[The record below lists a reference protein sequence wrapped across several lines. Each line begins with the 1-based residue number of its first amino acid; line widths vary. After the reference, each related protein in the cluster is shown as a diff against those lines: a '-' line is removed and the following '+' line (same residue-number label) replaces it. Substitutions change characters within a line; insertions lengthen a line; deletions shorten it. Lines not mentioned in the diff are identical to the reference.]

1 VRQSQRFV
9 SLVLLAAVGLAAC
22 SPATERPPTVTPDL
36 APTITP
42 VPELAPVD
50 LSGIKTYLT
59 GKTGE
64 LKAATAALK
73 AAGEQYYQLAAQS
86 NFDYAVLWQNHA
98 NEAIN
103 VIQTARAA
111 WTKASP
117 LYEQAEGIVAG
128 TLSLAQYDVIL
139 DAGAAG
145 NGDGSAPYDLT
156 LADGRVL
163 VRPGNLFGVNEST
176 LWGTWPDFTA
186 PVQADFNRNGTI
198 EFGEALPDA
207 FVLQAASAT
216 LDQYA
221 GELATAAGAWTP
233 TPSDAF
239 TALVIMI
246 PTMSEYFES
255 WKNSRFVA
263 GAAST
268 QRDFVVISRLA
279 DIQDILGS
287 LQVVHDNVSPLIQ
300 RVNPDQDTDIGQGLA
315 DLKAFVADVYQ
326 QEQGGKVFTAE
337 EAALLGAEAQ
347 NRASAITG
355 LVTQA
360 AAQLDIPLSQ

>member
-1 VRQSQRFV
+1 
-9 SLVLLAAVGLAAC
+9 
-22 SPATERPPTVTPDL
+22 
-36 APTITP
+36 
-42 VPELAPVD
+42 
-50 LSGIKTYLT
+50 
-59 GKTGE
+59 
-64 LKAATAALK
+64 
-73 AAGEQYYQLAAQS
+73 
-86 NFDYAVLWQNHA
+86 
-98 NEAIN
+98 
-103 VIQTARAA
+103 
-111 WTKASP
+111 
-117 LYEQAEGIVAG
+117 
-128 TLSLAQYDVIL
+128 
-139 DAGAAG
+139 
-145 NGDGSAPYDLT
+145 
-156 LADGRVL
+156 
-163 VRPGNLFGVNEST
+163 
-176 LWGTWPDFTA
+176 
-186 PVQADFNRNGTI
+186 
-198 EFGEALPDA
+198 
-207 FVLQAASAT
+207 
-216 LDQYA
+216 
-221 GELATAAGAWTP
+221 
-233 TPSDAF
+233 
-239 TALVIMI
+239 MI